1 MKKLPLIL
9 LALFTLSFMSACTRQ
24 ARPPMVSEVKTADA
38 GYRVSVAPSSDSP
51 ANATSATKP
60 EEGKAQAISAEITLK
75 KSEIL
80 GKEFL
85 YGADLQY
92 SSLYDEDMDLYNQ
105 SMAIGHI
112 PVYFKIN
119 GKELQLIEDAK
130 RSYPSDVN
138 HPDRLVSRYKILAE
152 TEEAL
157 TVSDADSSEFLTGAV
172 VGSQKSPKDRWTRSL
187 EFVKEGNLVLQE
199 TSLLLADG
207 SVVEMMESVMPK
219 EALAPSSSFEAI
231 RMDPT
236 DPTGGLEGKLS
247 RYRLLSG
254 ETIRKGEEKFAFAQ
268 HFDIGDGKTI
278 DWYVTSNIKDEHLP
292 VVRDALLGW
301 NRYFKNFAG
310 IEREVVRFMGRLPEG
325 VKLGDPRYNVIN
337 WDSRLVAG
345 AAYESQASDPFTGKQ
360 SHSLIYMPVAWF
372 QIGADYW
379 ANGKYSDKA
388 DESGAQGKSHDHG
401 RAFRNR
407 CMRDLKAVN
416 EALRSGRMTQEA
428 AEKFAIQLMKGT
440 LFHEV
445 GHALGLAHNFKG
457 SLTFDR
463 SKPDSLFSSSI
474 MDYNDYEIERQVF
487 NEDSAEG
494 PVLEYD
500 RQALSA
506 LYNGMKD
513 VKSSDPVMSVCN
525 DAEADT
531 EEAGAVDPTCMR
543 YDIEKDPTL
552 SVETAIKRLSEESL
566 SGDVSLTEALQNMQK
581 AVLTSE
587 AIAAVKTEDDLNGLM
602 TRLVSDLTG
611 VLRFYHLS
619 GKASLASTVRS
630 NLKSLRPFFAD
641 VIGDLS
647 EAGMRT
653 RALNGLK
660 HALELKTLS
669 SAVQKQILVLAE
681 TAAESLK
688 ASPFMQAQ
696 GSSADAI
703 ALNIKLGVF
712 SFGKRFERDG
722 RGGLPR
728 LRASILSRL
737 SHIEG
742 LPFFF
747 GQLDGTS
754 LDVESE
760 ITGILARTAGD
771 LSATLNERLYA
782 ARSLKSFSG
791 RPGVDAMISIL
802 KSQVE
807 SELRS
812 AKNHEEREAFL
823 LMKRLLG

>member
-9 LALFTLSFMSACTRQ
+9 LALFTLSFMSACTKQ
-24 ARPPMVSEVKTADA
+24 ARPPMVSDVKTADA
-38 GYRVSVAPSSDSP
+38 GLRVSVAPSGETP
-51 ANATSATKP
+51 ANAASASKP
-60 EEGKAQAISAEITLK
+60 QEGKAKAITAEITLK

-92 SSLYDEDMDLYNQ
+92 SSMYDEDFDLYSQ

-119 GKELQLIEDAK
+119 GKELQLIEDAT

-152 TEEAL
+152 TEETL
-157 TVSDADSSEFLTGAV
+157 TVSDADSSEFLTGAM

-199 TSLLLADG
+199 TSVLLADG

-236 DPTGGLEGKLS
+236 DPTGGLEQRLS
-247 RYRLLSG
+247 RFRMLSG
-254 ETIRKGEEKFAFAQ
+254 ETIRKGEEKLAFAQ
-268 HFDIGDGKTI
+268 HFDIGNGKNI
-278 DWYVTSNIKDEHLP
+278 EWYVTPNIKDEHLH

-301 NRYFKNFAG
+301 NRYFKNFSG

-388 DESGAQGKSHDHG
+388 DEGDAKSTHQDHG

-416 EALRSGRMTQEA
+416 EALRSGRMTQDA

-457 SLTFDR
+457 SLVFDR
-463 SKPDSLFSSSI
+463 SNPDSLFSSSI

-487 NEDSAEG
+487 EDGSAEG
-494 PVLEYD
+494 PALEYD

-513 VKSSDPVMSVCN
+513 VKSSDPQMAVCN

-552 SVETAIKRLSEESL
+552 SVETAIKRLGEESL
-566 SGDVSLTEALQNMQK
+566 SGDVSLAEALQNMQK
-581 AVLTSE
+581 AVLTAD
-587 AIAAVKTEDDLNGLM
+587 AIAAIKTEDDLNGLM
-602 TRLVSDLTG
+602 TRLVQDLTG

-630 NLKSLRPFFAD
+630 NLKSLRPFFPG

-660 HALELKTLS
+660 HALGLKTLS
-669 SAVQKQILVLAE
+669 GVVQKQIIALAE
-681 TAAESLK
+681 ATAESLK

-696 GSSADAI
+696 GGAAEGI
-703 ALNIKLGVF
+703 AMNIKLGVF
-712 SFGKRFERDG
+712 SFGKRFERDS

-728 LRASILSRL
+728 LRAGILARL
-737 SHIEG
+737 SHTEG
-742 LPFFF
+742 LPYYF
-747 GQLDGTS
+747 GQIGGAALDIET
-754 LDVESE
+754 E
-760 ITGILARTAGD
+760 ITGILSQTAGD

-782 ARSLKSFSG
+782 ARSLKSFKG
-791 RPGVDAMISIL
+791 RPGVDAMITAL
-802 KSQVE
+802 QAQVE
-807 SELRS
+807 TELKA
-812 AKNHEEREAFL
+812 AKDHEQREALL